1 MNLFIETCLDDLY
14 LILFKNNGKIVSKI
28 KLNDIT
34 KKTDIFFENLNYVLN
49 EAKIQINEV
58 KKIYVTKGPGSFNG
72 SRIGFLFAR
81 TIAQIS
87 DSELFTIPT
96 YILFY
101 VQHLLMSFPKS
112 IINIKANKHSIYKI
126 TLSDNLKKISMEL
139 IMNENNYE
147 KLNYDLFEKN
157 IFTYLNFSKKVDKDN
172 LLKEEL
178 IYLSNPQIG
187 ELKW

>member
-1 MNLFIETCLDDLY
+1 
-14 LILFKNNGKIVSKI
+14 
-28 KLNDIT
+28 
-34 KKTDIFFENLNYVLN
+34 
-49 EAKIQINEV
+49 
-58 KKIYVTKGPGSFNG
+58 
-72 SRIGFLFAR
+72 
-81 TIAQIS
+81 
-87 DSELFTIPT
+87 
-96 YILFY
+96 
-101 VQHLLMSFPKS
+101 
-112 IINIKANKHSIYKI
+112 ANKHSIYKI

>member
-14 LILFKNNGKIVSKI
+14 LIVFKNNGKIISKI

-34 KKTDIFFENLNYVLN
+34 KKTDVFFENLNYVLN

-58 KKIYVTKGPGSFNG
+58 NKIYVTKGPGSFNG

-87 DSELFTIPT
+87 DIELFTIPT
-96 YILFY
+96 YVIFY
-101 VQHLLMSFPKS
+101 VQHLLMAYPKE

-126 TLSDNLKKISMEL
+126 TLSDNLKKINMEL
-139 IMNENNYE
+139 IANENNYE
-147 KLNYDLFEKN
+147 KLNYSLFEKN
-157 IFTYLNFSKKVDKDN
+157 IFTYLNFSKKVEKEN